1 MPRNHRVI
9 PLLDRFCR
17 ISRSVFSYPSQNCLV
32 VVKLVCDLFECV
44 TVDFQKGEQMLI
56 EANGFIVVTVEQSF
70 PVQPGLVDQ
79 TRQMHV
85 TAQFLVRTARMQSVH
100 RDDCRY
106 VSCRGCCTVDQTWIC
121 SKVISGG

>member
-1 MPRNHRVI
+1 MPRNHCVI

-17 ISRSVFSYPSQNCLV
+17 ISRSVLSYPIQNSLV

-44 TVDFQKGEQMLI
+44 VVDFQKGEQMLI

-100 RDDCRY
+100 GDRSY
-106 VSCRGCCTVDQTWIC
+106 VAGRGRGAA
-121 SKVISGG
+121 SGK